1 MNIYL
6 DNDTDISKIDI
17 KTKIIF
23 VLVVLVVLINHIR
36 FDNTELKNVDME
48 PFSEPV
54 QQEIKNG
61 KHLNMSERR

>member
-54 QQEIKNG
+54 LDI
-61 KHLNMSERR
+61 LAVSAPERM

>member
-36 FDNTELKNVDME
+36 FDNTVLKNVDME

-54 QQEIKNG
+54 QQEIKTE
-61 KHLNMSERR
+61 KHLNMK